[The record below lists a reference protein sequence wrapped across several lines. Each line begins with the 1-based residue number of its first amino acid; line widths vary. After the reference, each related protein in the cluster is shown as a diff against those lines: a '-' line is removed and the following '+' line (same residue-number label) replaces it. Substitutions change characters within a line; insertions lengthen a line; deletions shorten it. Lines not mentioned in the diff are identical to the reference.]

1 MMTSRPERP
10 PHATGAHRAHRR
22 APRAAQPPVVP
33 PPAARQDHAP
43 RPPVRYEPHL
53 DGLFTYCLSVLCDH
67 EAATDALGEVL
78 ALAERRADR
87 APAEELLR
95 SWLYALARWECL
107 RRLPYATAAG
117 PAAAQDPRRHAEL
130 ARLAWPEAAGT
141 SPEQREALELAVR
154 HGLTHQEVA
163 AVLRL
168 DHDAARA
175 LLASAACEVE
185 RTRTALAVVETG
197 RCPVVA
203 RFVGIATDQG
213 ARTGPAVLLGT
224 TLRRELVR
232 HVDECPDCRRAAER
246 TPVGESWPGTHA
258 PAAVLPVLTAPRAA
272 ARAAMVCAQARRPAR
287 HRTVPRPAPHYDR
300 TGFPLPPEDATAG
313 RDRLRSRALTTTVVA
328 TVVAAPVLALWA
340 AYRGTPLGEDA
351 EAASVA
357 AGHGGTGAPGRPRAT
372 AATPAGPAGRTGP
385 YAPGRRPGGAPAPGN
400 LPPAPWPGPGRLTV
414 EAQPSAEGTL
424 ITLTASGGEEVHW
437 SAVPNARWL
446 RLSRSGGVLRPGESR
461 TLTASVIPGREPAG
475 AWNARVTIGPGGS
488 VVTVEGRGKA
498 PEPMPRHPA
507 TRR

>member
-1 MMTSRPERP
+1 MTSRPERP

-22 APRAAQPPVVP
+22 APRAAQTPVVQ
-33 PPAARQDHAP
+33 PAAVHAP
-43 RPPVRYEPHL
+43 RPPLRYEPHL

-67 EAATDALGEVL
+67 EAATAALGEVL
-78 ALAERRADR
+78 AQAERRADR
-87 APAEELLR
+87 APAGELLR
-95 SWLYALARWECL
+95 PWLYALARWECL
-107 RRLPYATAAG
+107 RRLPHTTVPATASE
-117 PAAAQDPRRHAEL
+117 AQEPHRHAEL

-141 SPEQREALELAVR
+141 TPEQREALELAVR
-154 HGLTHQEVA
+154 HGLSSQEVA

-185 RTRTALAVVETG
+185 RTRTALAVVESG
-197 RCPVVA
+197 RCPVLA

-213 ARTGPAVLLGT
+213 ARSGHALLLGT

-246 TPVGESWPGTHA
+246 TPVGGSWPGTHA

-272 ARAAMVCAQARRPAR
+272 ARAAMVCAQARRPVR
-287 HRTVPRPAPHYDR
+287 HRTVPRQTPRYDR
-300 TGFPLPPEDATAG
+300 NGFPLPPEDLTAG
-313 RDRLRSRALTTTVVA
+313 RDRLRGRALTTTVVA

-340 AYRGTPLGEDA
+340 AHRGTPLGQDA

-357 AGHGGTGAPGRPRAT
+357 AGHGGTGAPGHPRAT
-372 AATPAGPAGRTGP
+372 AGTPGSAAGRTGP
-385 YAPGRRPGGAPAPGN
+385 YAHGRRPGAPAPGN

-437 SAVPNARWL
+437 SAVPDARWL

-461 TLTASVIPGREPAG
+461 TLTASVLPGREPAG
-475 AWNARVTIGPGGS
+475 SWNARVTVNPGGS
-488 VVTVEGRGKA
+488 VVTVEGHGKA
-498 PEPMPRHPA
+498 PEPM
-507 TRR
+507 RRR